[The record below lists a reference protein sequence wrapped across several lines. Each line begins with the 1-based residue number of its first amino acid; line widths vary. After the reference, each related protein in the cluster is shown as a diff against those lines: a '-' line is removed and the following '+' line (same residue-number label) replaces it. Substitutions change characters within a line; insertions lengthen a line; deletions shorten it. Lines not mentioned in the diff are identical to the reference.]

1 MGIPKRLERVAD
13 AMESRTRAK
22 TFSFPVTFAHEFEM

>member
-1 MGIPKRLERVAD
+1 VPKRLERVAD

-22 TFSFPVTFAHEFEM
+22 TFAFALAFAREFEM

>member
-1 MGIPKRLERVAD
+1 VAD

-22 TFSFPVTFAHEFEM
+22 TFSFPVAFAREFAME